1 MSGHAPLLSSLVSPA
16 EKAKVVFALSDD
28 DITLTQSPYVMQLF
42 LCDWA
47 NDAMNTV
54 NRGIAQP
61 DKRGL
66 TSSLFFDPILLN
78 F

>member
-1 MSGHAPLLSSLVSPA
+1 
-16 EKAKVVFALSDD
+16 
-28 DITLTQSPYVMQLF
+28 MQLF

-61 DKRGL
+61 DKLGL
-66 TSSLFFDPILLN
+66 ASSLFFDQILLN